1 VTPWIQ
7 TWRRAPRACEEP
19 QSQWEDVQVC
29 AKACKERYGSQKR
42 HMGLLNKKIDTEFK
56 AWTREHN
63 VDHDKFERMHLLN
76 YVITT
81 AEIIF

>member
-1 VTPWIQ
+1 
-7 TWRRAPRACEEP
+7 
-19 QSQWEDVQVC
+19 
-29 AKACKERYGSQKR
+29 
-42 HMGLLNKKIDTEFK
+42 MGLLNKKIDTEFK